1 MKKFTILSCCSILF
15 IVGCLFYTGINWRI
29 LSQAEGWGVVGMVG
43 LISFGIAGLIIDYV
57 LRKLIK
63 NKWILNIIE
72 LIIVF
77 FFSIELWITN
87 NPA

>member
-1 MKKFTILSCCSILF
+1 M
-15 IVGCLFYTGINWRI
+15 
-29 LSQAEGWGVVGMVG
+29 GMVG

>member
-1 MKKFTILSCCSILF
+1 MKKFTILNCCGVLF

-29 LSQAEGWGVVGMVG
+29 LSHEEGWGVVGLVG
-43 LISFGIAGLIIDYV
+43 LISCGIAGLIIDYV

-77 FFSIELWITN
+77 FFSIELLITN
-87 NPA
+87 SSI